1 MAQHPKTIIASSIA
15 LAVGLS
21 GCGGGGTSMASIPPP
36 PAAPTPTPTPTPTA
50 ASISAPAR
58 AIAPNANL
66 FPQAAADGPT
76 IALHDATTFPLIE
89 TVVKINSAG
98 VVADTATMNAGA
110 SLTSSYAPDD
120 YQGGGGGAYTIDIE
134 NPAIGV
140 SDQPFSMSNSG
151 GRYHYF
157 ATVGDKTVTMSIKD
171 PSNSNLS
178 WTTYGM
184 WAVHVDVGAPSTTS
198 AAFVT
203 GYKTPTGSVPT
214 TGSATYLGSVV
225 GQVIYPKA
233 GAENGV
239 GQADLTGS
247 ATLEANFASGGITG
261 ELTGMMAGSAPW
273 NSVSLLGS
281 IAGGQFSGTSAV
293 TSAPANNGSLSAA
306 ATGTFAGMFFGPNAQ
321 ELGAVW
327 TLYDGTSSAI
337 GSIGAKNDPACGGCW
352 DY

>member
-66 FPQAAADGPT
+66 FPQAAAGGPT
-76 IALHDATTFPLIE
+76 IQAHLSTVFPLLE
-89 TVVKINSAG
+89 TVVSIAPGIVTAG
-98 VVADTATMNAGA
+98 TSTMNAGA
-110 SLTSSYAPDD
+110 TLASTAPGTSYKLDV
-120 YQGGGGGAYTIDIE
+120 G
-134 NPAIGV
+134 NPALGV
-140 SDQPFSMSNSG
+140 ANVVLNPSPSG
-151 GRYHYF
+151 S
-157 ATVGDKTVTMSIKD
+157 ATVFQADLGVGSTAFLDIANPAT
-171 PSNSNLS
+171 SNLS
-178 WTTYGM
+178 WTSYGF
-184 WAVHVDVGAPSTTS
+184 WDVHATTS
-198 AAFVT
+198 YTNTAFVT
-203 GYKTPTGSVPT
+203 GYATPAATMPVSGTATYQGSVIGEAFHPD
-214 TGSATYLGSVV
+214 A
-225 GQVIYPKA
+225 A
-233 GAENGV
+233 GIDGTDFY
-239 GQADLTGS
+239 QLTGDAS
-247 ATLEANFASGGITG
+247 LQANFGSGTI
-261 ELTGMMAGSAPW
+261 AGSLNMNSKSFEGETFPW

-293 TSAPANNGSLSAA
+293 TSAPANSGSLSAA

-337 GSIGAKNDPACGGCW
+337 GSIGAKNDPACSGCW